1 MFTTVSILHR
11 TCERDARVRVW
22 AHLGNPI
29 HAAYTFYQQNS
40 SLMIRASY
48 WFSLGL
54 EIMPRPWI
62 FYLIVAVQSKKDQG
76 WVQGFAITMCNWGY
90 EGV

>member
-1 MFTTVSILHR
+1 VSILHR
-11 TCERDARVRVW
+11 TCEHDAIVRVW
-22 AHLGNPI
+22 PHLGNPI
-29 HAAYTFYQQNS
+29 HAAYTFYQQ

-62 FYLIVAVQSKKDQG
+62 FYLLQFKARKIKG
-76 WVQGFAITMCNWGY
+76 GY
-90 EGV
+90 KALP